1 MAKRKQFLNV
11 PEASAALKE
20 ALERTRAHVVSDT
33 ELREQRVSF
42 AFGNALN
49 LDRITRDSVQRAS
62 EKILLSA

>member
-1 MAKRKQFLNV
+1 MANRKQFLNV
-11 PEASAALKE
+11 SQPSAALKE
-20 ALERTRAHVVSDT
+20 ALERTRDHVVSDS

-62 EKILLSA
+62 SKILLSV